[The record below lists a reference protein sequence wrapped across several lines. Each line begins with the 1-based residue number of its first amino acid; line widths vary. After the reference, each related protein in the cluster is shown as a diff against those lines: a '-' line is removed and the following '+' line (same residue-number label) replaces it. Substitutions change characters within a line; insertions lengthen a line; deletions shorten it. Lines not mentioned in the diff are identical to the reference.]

1 MEQTKRS
8 PRARPAG
15 EIFNLLNFFR
25 FVIMVMTDGRIKGI
39 VKMVLNFSIELN
51 NVFAFCKVSFR
62 NQGNFKTRPRSN
74 QPI

>member
-1 MEQTKRS
+1 
-8 PRARPAG
+8 
-15 EIFNLLNFFR
+15 
-25 FVIMVMTDGRIKGI
+25 MVMTDGRIKGI
-39 VKMVLNFSIELN
+39 VKMVLNFGIELN